1 MNAEKIEKPL
11 TQSDR
16 MMIAIVSKLSTV
28 LSQPENV
35 IIKQDDEP
43 DNMYFISTG
52 DCAVNV
58 RDQSR
63 EELVAVRLLVEGDHF
78 GEIGVVYEC
87 RRTATVISRNYNTM
101 ASLTI

>member
-1 MNAEKIEKPL
+1 MTPEKIEKPL

-43 DNMYFISTG
+43 DNM
-52 DCAVNV
+52 
-58 RDQSR
+58 
-63 EELVAVRLLVEGDHF
+63 
-78 GEIGVVYEC
+78 
-87 RRTATVISRNYNTM
+87 
-101 ASLTI
+101 